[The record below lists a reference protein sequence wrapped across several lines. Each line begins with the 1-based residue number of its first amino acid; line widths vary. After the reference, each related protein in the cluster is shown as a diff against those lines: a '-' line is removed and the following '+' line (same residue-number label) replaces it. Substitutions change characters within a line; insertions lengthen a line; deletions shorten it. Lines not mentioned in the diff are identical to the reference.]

1 MPGKFT
7 SIPGVSDQRR
17 LPRLGKIRLGMKV
30 PTANGKGFRPTETE
44 YFVVPEEVAKVYG
57 DKPTKLDVMLPV
69 IDQSVV
75 FPVAYKAYKRAGLFC
90 IGNGEFAERRE
101 GGEWVERGC
110 PCPMLEKKECR
121 RSATLSV
128 VLPKVNIGGVY
139 QIVTGS
145 IHSIMDVLSGMDYAR
160 ALLQGK
166 LAWQPLVLQR
176 TEKEVPYTDDQGNQ
190 KKRKHFTMLLNFEGD
205 VDFANKLIATN
216 RGILTDAQY
225 LLPAPNE
232 ALHDDP
238 PDLVEEDDLV
248 EAVGTVV
255 TGSDGD
261 SPEPMDAERVP
272 TGERGADDATPPGT
286 PSGSSAG
293 SESAAHQEAKK
304 DFAKQLMGACKAV
317 AGPDG
322 AIDLFTFFVKEHLG
336 AASSADI
343 PPAKIMPIIDKLVA
357 IGEIQDDKEMKN
369 TLEEYKWE
377 LMEQNREPETTYS
390 SDSK

>member
-17 LPRLGKIRLGMKV
+17 LPRLGKIRLGKKV
-30 PTANGKGFRPTETE
+30 PTKGGKMRPTETPH
-44 YFVVPEEVAKVYG
+44 FVVPEEVAAVYG
-57 DKPTKLDVMLPV
+57 SEPTKLDVMLPV
-69 IDQSVV
+69 VDQSVV
-75 FPVAYKAYKRAGLFC
+75 FPVAYKAYKRSGLFC

-238 PDLVEEDDLV
+238 PDLVEEDDERIV
-248 EAVGTVV
+248 EADATVV
-255 TGSDGD
+255 SGPNGD

-272 TGERGADDATPPGT
+272 TGERGADAPPTDAPSDSNPPAES
-286 PSGSSAG
+286 SG
-293 SESAAHQEAKK
+293 HQAAKK
-304 DFAKQLMGACKAV
+304 DFAKQLMGACKAA
-317 AGPDG
+317 AGADG
-322 AIDLFTFFVKEHLG
+322 AIDLFTFFIKEHLG
-336 AASSADI
+336 AESSSDV
-343 PPAKIMPIIDKLVA
+343 PPAKLMPIIDRLVA

-369 TLEEYKWE
+369 TLEEYKWQ
-377 LMEQNREPETTYS
+377 LTEQNREHETTS
-390 SDSK
+390 